1 MDFDVDRVWIPTHI
15 ALISAKDMA
24 GRVVSAAFL
33 LRQLVVKFIFK
44 SREEKLANGAEVLLN
59 QIATQVG
66 QHDDQGE

>member
-1 MDFDVDRVWIPTHI
+1 
-15 ALISAKDMA
+15 MA
-24 GRVVSAAFL
+24 GRVVGAAFL